1 MKEMYAK
8 KSQFKNDTIFTN
20 VSFSSNW
27 SQLQFL
33 LRTGGS
39 QEGVGQAP
47 QHQAASLR
55 REPVLLLAAPD
66 QGYQATG

>member
-1 MKEMYAK
+1 MQKNRSSKMIQSLQMYH
-8 KSQFKNDTIFTN
+8 
-20 VSFSSNW
+20 FSSNW

-55 REPVLLLAAPD
+55 REPVLLLAALD